1 MTVEIRLSGVA
12 AQGLAEPA
20 EDLLRSAADAEPER
34 RKPVLN
40 DEVSK
45 GDPVAVAAL
54 ILSVPGAVLAM
65 LDLAERA
72 RLAERVRHLLAKV
85 RGSEGA
91 ATLHVGA
98 EPPLDLST
106 ATDDEVMDLL
116 AKSPAQQ
123 D

>member
-12 AQGLAEPA
+12 AQALAEPA

-54 ILSVPGAVLAM
+54 ILAIPGAVLAM

-72 RLAERVRHLLAKV
+72 RVAERVRRLLAKV
-85 RGSEGA
+85 RASEGA

-98 EPPLDLST
+98 EPPLDLAT
-106 ATDDEVMDLL
+106 ATEDEVMDLL
-116 AKSPAQQ
+116 AKSPVQQ